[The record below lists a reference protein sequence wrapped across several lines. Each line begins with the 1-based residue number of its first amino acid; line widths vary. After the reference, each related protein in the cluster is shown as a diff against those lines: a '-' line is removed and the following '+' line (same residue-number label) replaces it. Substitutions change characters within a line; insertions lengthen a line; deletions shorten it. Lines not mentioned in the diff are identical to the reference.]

1 MSTPTRFTVFKD
13 VTSYFGG
20 WALLIYQVRFVEP
33 AQVNESFLWIAVGLI
48 GVPSLAQ
55 LWALRS
61 GGSGSGTGGSPSPPE
76 SPPSGPSRSPSPSAS
91 GGES

>member
-33 AQVNESFLWIAVGLI
+33 SQVNESFLWIAVGLI

-55 LWALRS
+55 LWSLRS
-61 GGSGSGTGGSPSPPE
+61 GGSASGTGEPPSPPA
-76 SPPSGPSRSPSPSAS
+76 SPPSGPSPSPSSNAS
-91 GGES
+91 GAES